1 MHSVFLFQFIMKTIH
16 TKAKHTEWLSAE
28 DMHDASKLWMSELQF
43 FKEEQLFLEDL
54 IKSYT
59 LNLID
64 NNHFDESKAIIDKL
78 SIEVKNTQVLLN
90 AVNSHEKGLSIM
102 VDGIDQLD
110 EEAAYR
116 KKHRNLIE
124 LIGEFKKR
132 YQNIKKKL
140 FNLIKTIM
148 KEGKQKRLLK

>member
-1 MHSVFLFQFIMKTIH
+1 MKTIH

-28 DMHDASKLWMSELQF
+28 DMHDASRLWLSELQF

-64 NNHFDESKAIIDKL
+64 NNHFEESKTIIDKL
-78 SIEVKNTQVLLN
+78 SVVVKNTQVLLN
-90 AVNSHEKGLSIM
+90 AVNSHEKGLAIM
-102 VDGIDQLD
+102 VDGIDQLE

-116 KKHRNLIE
+116 KEHRNLIE

-132 YQNIKKKL
+132 YQKIKKKL
-140 FNLIKTIM
+140 FSLIKLVM
-148 KEGKQKRLLK
+148 KESKQKRLLK